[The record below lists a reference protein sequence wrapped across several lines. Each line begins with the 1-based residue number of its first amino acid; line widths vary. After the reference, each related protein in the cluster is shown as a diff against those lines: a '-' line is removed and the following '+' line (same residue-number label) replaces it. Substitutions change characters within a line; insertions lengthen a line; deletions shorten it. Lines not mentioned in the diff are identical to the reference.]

1 MWGKQ
6 EISCKGPLLLS
17 VWLPA
22 NSPRDSR
29 QRSFWSPLHCASPC
43 GMNASSMKE
52 RKRVRIDQKQARQE
66 AEWDCLHRTQDIVQ
80 LLSGNRPET
89 ARGYTAGPRPGRSI
103 SRITRCTIYAY
114 VYSNSKN
121 NQKQNRGTM
130 KYMMRRLPDD
140 AEPGINW
147 YLHNRCKCRVSI
159 ELLAIRRQ
167 KENKRSD

>member
-1 MWGKQ
+1 MG
-6 EISCKGPLLLS
+6 
-17 VWLPA
+17 LPA
-22 NSPRDSR
+22 SHSG
-29 QRSFWSPLHCASPC
+29 HCSA
-43 GMNASSMKE
+43 
-52 RKRVRIDQKQARQE
+52 
-66 AEWDCLHRTQDIVQ
+66 AEWQPSRNRETLHSRAK
-80 LLSGNRPET
+80 L
-89 ARGYTAGPRPGRSI
+89 PGRLI

-159 ELLAIRRQ
+159 ELLAIKKIKREQ
-167 KENKRSD
+167 KE